1 MPASSD
7 SPAASEQAGCLGRRR
22 GTGDGGRQG
31 LRTEALKAAKE
42 ESNLSCDERKFSKY
56 LKVDSGW
63 M

>member
-42 ESNLSCDERKFSKY
+42 ESNLSCDERK
-56 LKVDSGW
+56 
-63 M
+63 